1 MVNSSLLKTPVFEF
15 KRLVAFF
22 VIAFLF
28 TWFFWLPNALAKNGV
43 IPSSLLTELGFVG
56 AFGPLVSALIL
67 TAVYEGKEGV
77 SRLLKSAIDYR
88 FSKRW
93 WVAVVFLFPLL
104 VIAAFLLG
112 FLTDGVIPFSQVL
125 ADPLFLFPA
134 FFSVLF
140 LSGPFEEEFGW
151 RGYALPRLQARF
163 SAFASSLILGFLWAV
178 WHIPQFLIPG
188 NGMFYKT
195 PILTFIPTVMAATIL
210 FTWVYNN
217 TRGSLLAMLLLHT
230 TFNLAMFTFPVLDTS
245 IGYIYV
251 LVVFALAAT
260 VTTAFCSSSISNG
273 RGLKEFK

>member
-1 MVNSSLLKTPVFEF
+1 MPD
-15 KRLVAFF
+15 
-22 VIAFLF
+22 
-28 TWFFWLPNALAKNGV
+28 ALAKNGL
-43 IPSSLLTELGFVG
+43 IPSSLLTELGFIG

-67 TAVYEGKEGV
+67 TAVYEGKKGIV
-77 SRLLKSAIDYR
+77 HLLKSAVDYR

-93 WVAVVFLFPLL
+93 WIVVFFLFPLL
-104 VIAAFLLG
+104 VIAAFFMG
-112 FLTDGVIPFSQVL
+112 VLTDGVVPFSQVF

-163 SAFASSLILGFLWAV
+163 SALVSSLILGFFWAI

-195 PILTFIPTVMAATIL
+195 PILTFIPTVIAATVI

-217 TRGSLLAMLLLHT
+217 THGSLLAMLLLHT

-245 IGYIYV
+245 TGYIYV
-251 LVVFALAAT
+251 LAVFT
-260 VTTAFCSSSISNG
+260 VTATFVAAFSRSPISNS
-273 RGLKEFK
+273 KA